1 MSTKKDKNDE
11 EVFEDCPKAVAE
23 YESEVGIRRVK
34 RLPYY
39 EYFVNSL
46 NTSDDFDVR
55 IPTGV
60 TADYRGYS
68 DLGNVKKVFI
78 NIKK

>member
-11 EVFEDCPKAVAE
+11 EFFEDCPKAVAE
-23 YESEVGIRRVK
+23 YESEIGVRTIK
-34 RLPYY
+34 KQPYY

-46 NTSDDFDVR
+46 NISEEFDVR

-60 TADYRGYS
+60 TATYKGYA
-68 DLGNVKKVFI
+68 DLGHVKKVFI